1 MATVEGLGVGVT
13 VSKKMNNLL
22 GPATGS
28 DLLPGEKVAVTRR
41 RVVSRKGRC
50 VVRVRII
57 GSSSLGWLDSF
68 ILWGA
73 CVEVFVCQGGNVKHL
88 IESLYPGVYVAPL
101 S

>member
-22 GPATGS
+22 GPATDS
-28 DLLPGEKVAVTRR
+28 DVLPGEKVAVTRR

-57 GSSSLGWLDSF
+57 LKVVH
-68 ILWGA
+68 WG
-73 CVEVFVCQGGNVKHL
+73 G
-88 IESLYPGVYVAPL
+88 
-101 S
+101 